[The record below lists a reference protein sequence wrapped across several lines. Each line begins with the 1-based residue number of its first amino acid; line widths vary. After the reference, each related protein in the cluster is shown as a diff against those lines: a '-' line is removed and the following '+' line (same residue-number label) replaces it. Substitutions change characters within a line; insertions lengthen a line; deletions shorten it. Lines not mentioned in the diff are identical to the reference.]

1 MIRWVSPILALVTS
15 LALAQPG
22 QAQDKIRL
30 GHNANSARSIGSLPL
45 HILMRQALFAREG
58 LAVELVGLPGT
69 THMVDAL
76 DTGTVEVTGTA
87 TPYLI
92 QAALK
97 GSDAVA
103 VIGGPANAVYSL
115 IAKPEIATAAE
126 LRGKRVAMSTPA
138 DTISLSTRLLLASHG
153 VKDGDYRTKEL
164 IGSNARGNCLVT
176 GECDAVPLGQ
186 PDDIVLVQKGFRK
199 LGDSLEVLPVQQ
211 FNVLAA
217 RRAWAAAHKDT
228 VARLARAYG
237 AAFRFLRDPVNR
249 NGIADLIAETTGAPV
264 EVARQILALYYR
276 AGPRGH
282 AQAGRDQHGGH
293 GQGDRDA
300 GRDRTDRSTAA
311 AGGALRRPAI
321 SAGGRAAVAV
331 RQPRARCI
339 AARAGAGDK

>member
-22 QAQDKIRL
+22 QARDKIRL
-30 GHNANSARSIGSLPL
+30 GHNANSARSIGALPL

-76 DTGTVEVTGTA
+76 DSDTVEVTGTA

-115 IAKPEIATAAE
+115 IAKPEIATVAE

-138 DTISLSTRLLLASHG
+138 DTISLSTRLLLAKHG
-153 VKDGDYRTKEL
+153 LKDGDYQTKEL
-164 IGSNARGNCLVT
+164 IGSNARGNCLVS

-199 LGDSLEVLPVQQ
+199 LGDSLDVLPVQQ
-211 FNVLAA
+211 FSVLAA

-237 AAFRFLRDPVNR
+237 AAFRFLRDPVNH
-249 NGIADLIAETTGAPV
+249 NKVADLIADTTGAPV
-264 EVARQILALYYR
+264 EVARQILALYYQPDR
-276 AGPRGH
+276 GVMPKQAEINMAGM
-282 AQAGRDQHGGH
+282 AKVIEMLAET
-293 GQGDRDA
+293 GQIGAPPPPAERFVDLQYLQ
-300 GRDRTDRSTAA
+300 A
-311 AGGALRRPAI
+311 AGL
-321 SAGGRAAVAV
+321 
-331 RQPRARCI
+331 Q
-339 AARAGAGDK
+339 